1 MMMVIFHFIWDLN
14 FFGHIS
20 TPIPN
25 GPFWREFR
33 ALIVS
38 LFLFSMGISLVIVY
52 KQGINYKK
60 LGWRVGKLVLAA
72 GVITITTMIM
82 MPNSWVY
89 FGILHFI
96 AFASVVLVGLV
107 NYPRISLLL
116 SGVVLLVYYFVAGS
130 GKWPFNYIDHLLPNH
145 TVDLAT
151 PFPWLALPLLGIWAA
166 HQSLFQT
173 PKKQKHTPHKAVLLL
188 SKNSLII
195 YLIHQPIMFGSMQVL
210 DWMSK

>member
-52 KQGINYKK
+52 RKGINYGK
-60 LGWRVGKLVLAA
+60 LGRRVGKIALAA
-72 GVITITTMIM
+72 AIITITTMIM

-96 AFASVVLVGLV
+96 AFASIALVGLV
-107 NYPRISLLL
+107 NYPRLCLIL
-116 SGVVLLVYYFVAGS
+116 SAIVLWVYFYIDGAGN
-130 GKWPFNYIDHLLPNH
+130 WPFNYIADLLPKH

-166 HQSLFQT
+166 HLTLFQT
-173 PKKQKHTPHKAVLLL
+173 PKKQTHYPPKSVVLL

-195 YLIHQPIMFGSMQVL
+195 YLIHQPIMFGSMQAL
-210 DWMSK
+210 AWFNT